1 MMYKLSF
8 IKKAIEDYKSL
19 DGSQRKVVDKAIN
32 KIMLN
37 PLPNTEGGY
46 GKPLRNQNSSEL
58 AGLLKIKI
66 KNVGIRIV
74 YKLIRQDDV
83 ILIIIIG
90 ARADSKVYK
99 EAEKRLKNL

>member
-66 KNVGIRIV
+66 KNAGIRIV

-90 ARADSKVYK
+90 ARADSEVYK

>member
-8 IKKAIEDYKSL
+8 IKKAIEDYKYL
-19 DGSQRKVVDKAIN
+19 DGSQRKIVDKAIN

-66 KNVGIRIV
+66 KNAGIRIV

-90 ARADSKVYK
+90 ARADSEVYK

>member
-1 MMYKLSF
+1 
-8 IKKAIEDYKSL
+8 
-19 DGSQRKVVDKAIN
+19 
-32 KIMLN
+32 MLN

-66 KNVGIRIV
+66 KNAGIRIV

-90 ARADSKVYK
+90 ARADSEVYK

>member
-1 MMYKLSF
+1 
-8 IKKAIEDYKSL
+8 
-19 DGSQRKVVDKAIN
+19 
-32 KIMLN
+32 MLN

-90 ARADSKVYK
+90 ARADSEVYK